1 MTGLFIGVDGG
12 GTFCRARLVDGEGN
26 TLGEAV
32 AGSGNPRIGIDAA
45 WQNIMNACLEACHQG
60 NIDAKDYAKITLGL
74 GLAGAN
80 QPLEQDLV
88 MSQSSLFGRRYLLTD
103 AHSACLGAFDGQD
116 GALLILG
123 TGSCGVFYQQE
134 QFHIVGGWGF
144 PLSDQGSGARIGL
157 SALEYSLAALD
168 GISPAS
174 PMTDS
179 INAEFSLSPEQYVL
193 FQNRQPLPKEFG
205 AFAIQVFEFAQQKDP
220 VALKIV
226 AEQVH
231 WVSQYL
237 DCLIAKGAEKIVLV
251 GGVSEVI
258 RPYLPERFCR
268 YLCEPKGDAMAG
280 AILMA
285 KQQIGRM
292 AI

>member
-1 MTGLFIGVDGG
+1 
-12 GTFCRARLVDGEGN
+12 
-26 TLGEAV
+26 
-32 AGSGNPRIGIDAA
+32 
-45 WQNIMNACLEACHQG
+45 
-60 NIDAKDYAKITLGL
+60 
-74 GLAGAN
+74 
-80 QPLEQDLV
+80 
-88 MSQSSLFGRRYLLTD
+88 
-103 AHSACLGAFDGQD
+103 
-116 GALLILG
+116 
-123 TGSCGVFYQQE
+123 
-134 QFHIVGGWGF
+134 
-144 PLSDQGSGARIGL
+144 
-157 SALEYSLAALD
+157 
-168 GISPAS
+168 
-174 PMTDS
+174 
-179 INAEFSLSPEQYVL
+179 VL